1 MFFKKLLSTF
11 NPTWTPRLCDLLGFG
26 CLVLAIG
33 IAFGVAP
40 ALAATGIALL
50 IIGYSLA

>member
-1 MFFKKLLSTF
+1 MLRRLLRKIDKETL
-11 NPTWTPRLCDLLGFG
+11 PRAVEVVGLG

-40 ALAATGIALL
+40 ALAATGIAL
-50 IIGYSLA
+50 IVIAFALA